1 MWWVQPLEIANSEG
15 KPTGRWRLTARSD
28 EDGGGPFGDTTH
40 DHASAQEAQACE
52 RCDEFTAGITGFPSR
67 RRKVEMREE
76 LDRREFEWLKDKYEP
91 SSDDSTDRQTGD
103 VHESK

>member
-40 DHASAQEAQACE
+40 DHATAAEAQACE
-52 RCDEFTAGITGFPSR
+52 RCDDFVSGITGFPS
-67 RRKVEMREE
+67 K
-76 LDRREFEWLKDKYEP
+76 RREAQMLEERERRELARLKGKYE
-91 SSDDSTDRQTGD
+91 SS
-103 VHESK
+103 VPAEESDK